1 MEYPA
6 PYAVS
11 ATDRSGLIVIVEMLF
26 MCWMIMV
33 SLIRLYMR
41 LAINGPVQVDD
52 LVVFAGGVFAI
63 AHVGTTMNA
72 ISHGLGRSQD
82 ESSLSDLKRAGE
94 GVYAANLLFLAGH
107 GAAKISICLL
117 LKRLGRQRNY
127 LLCSKILV
135 GMVVTWTIASIFAV
149 ALSCFPQYLQSM
161 AQHCSNIGPAWKS
174 ITAFDVITDVLTF
187 ALSIFLVWGIQM
199 RWKEKATV
207 IFAFGTRLPVII
219 LVILRQ
225 TYLDRSLFHSD
236 PSLHLSD
243 ALITTAVL
251 LHYSIMVSTVP
262 CLKPF
267 VIAFNTGWGQG
278 VTNSVGEHPYFT
290 PTGKS
295 ASTTQSRAYKDD
307 ADLAPRRLSQ
317 ESQNSQQLIIHQ
329 TREWTVEEEYEMHSV
344 DNRL

>member
-1 MEYPA
+1 M
-6 PYAVS
+6 
-11 ATDRSGLIVIVEMLF
+11 
-26 MCWMIMV
+26 
-33 SLIRLYMR
+33 
-41 LAINGPVQVDD
+41 
-52 LVVFAGGVFAI
+52 
-63 AHVGTTMNA
+63 
-72 ISHGLGRSQD
+72 
-82 ESSLSDLKRAGE
+82 
-94 GVYAANLLFLAGH
+94 
-107 GAAKISICLL
+107 
-117 LKRLGRQRNY
+117 
-127 LLCSKILV
+127 
-135 GMVVTWTIASIFAV
+135 
-149 ALSCFPQYLQSM
+149 
-161 AQHCSNIGPAWKS
+161 
-174 ITAFDVITDVLTF
+174 
-187 ALSIFLVWGIQM
+187 
-199 RWKEKATV
+199 
-207 IFAFGTRLPVII
+207 II